1 MLRKLRVKFVLITMV
16 VVTVM
21 LCSIFAMMYHATK
34 TDLENKS
41 INTLER
47 IASKPFPIGRP
58 EEFGQF
64 DQNVP
69 LPYFALE
76 LGMHGEIFATYG
88 GYFDLSDTDY
98 FENVIAEAFE
108 SDRQMGILHHYN
120 LRFKKVMA
128 PGRQYLVCVDTS
140 HEQGTLQNLLLSS
153 LLIGLVSW
161 AALFVGS
168 IFLARW
174 AVRPVEKAWAQQKQF
189 VSDASHELKTPLTAI
204 MTNAQMLQNADNTE
218 EDKAFLSGN
227 ILTMSEQMRKL
238 LEQMLELARS
248 DNMQTQPVFSPVN
261 LSALAEDTAL
271 VFEPV
276 FFDREMVLESHI
288 QPGIVVDGSEAQLRE
303 VLEIFLD
310 NAQKYATSGGHA
322 TVTLDK
328 HGRNKCVLTVAN
340 EGAPIPAEHLEN
352 LFKRFYRADQART
365 RNGSF
370 GLGLSIAK
378 SIVEHH
384 KGKIWAES
392 LNGVN
397 SFSVELSLAS

>member
-21 LCSIFAMMYHATK
+21 LCTIFAMMYHATK
-34 TDLENKS
+34 RDLENKS

-47 IASKPFPIGRP
+47 IASNPFQMGRP
-58 EEFGQF
+58 GEFGQE
-64 DQNVP
+64 VP

-76 LGMHGEIFATYG
+76 LGKRGEVLATFG
-88 GYFDLSDTDY
+88 GYYDLSDTE
-98 FENVIAEAFE
+98 FLEQVIAEAFE
-108 SDRQMGILHHYN
+108 SERQMGILHHYN

-140 HEQGTLQNLLLSS
+140 HEQGTLQNLLISS

-161 AALFVGS
+161 AALFIGS

-174 AVRPVEKAWAQQKQF
+174 AVRPVEKAWSQQKQF
-189 VSDASHELKTPLTAI
+189 ISDASHELKTPLTVI
-204 MTNAQMLQNADNTE
+204 MTNAQMLQNTDNTD
-218 EDKAFLSGN
+218 EDRAFLSGN
-227 ILTMSEQMRKL
+227 ILTMSQQMRKL

-248 DNMQTQPVFSPVN
+248 DNMRTPPAFSQVD
-261 LSALAEDTAL
+261 LSVLAEDAVL
-271 VFEPV
+271 LFEPV
-276 FFDREMVLESHI
+276 FFDREMVLENQI
-288 QPGIVVDGSEAQLRE
+288 QPGIVVNGSQAQLRQ
-303 VLEIFLD
+303 VLEILLD
-310 NAQKYATSGGHA
+310 NAQKYAASGGRT
-322 TVTLDK
+322 TVTLAR
-328 HGRNKCVLTVAN
+328 HAWNKCVLTVSN
-340 EGAPIPAEHLEN
+340 QGPPIPAEHLEN

-378 SIVEHH
+378 SIVEQH